1 MFVVSFHEQ
10 NIQFDIHP
18 AVNNKFNH
26 YQYNTD
32 GTNNVTGARA
42 TIPINKIV
50 IYGYLSKY
58 HPTIK
63 HTHNMYYG
71 DYFSVMEIAD
81 GDWEHLNAEWGKA
94 NPTLREGIIFAE
106 KKQAD
111 AIAKAKAHI
120 ANGLPA
126 LNTGAR
132 PLRIN
137 TAYLDSL
144 RKQDNPIT
152 LPEAKLL
159 QSHERIA

>member
-10 NIQFDIHP
+10 NIQFDLHSSE
-18 AVNNKFNH
+18 KDTFSH
-26 YQYNTD
+26 YQFDTD
-32 GTNNVTGARA
+32 GSNKITGGRTTN
-42 TIPINKIV
+42 PINKII

-58 HPTIK
+58 NTNIGRV
-63 HTHNMYYG
+63 HNMYYG
-71 DYFSVMEIAD
+71 DHFSVMEVLD
-81 GDWEHLNAEWGKA
+81 REWEHLNAEWGSA

-111 AIAKAKAHI
+111 AIAKAKERVK
-120 ANGLPA
+120 NGLPS

-137 TAYLDSL
+137 TAYTESL
-144 RKQDNPIT
+144 KKRESPIT

-159 QSHERIA
+159 QSHERI